1 MVASSSGRKMK
12 IPVKLDP
19 YTQLDL
25 GDDFQPEARMPIRAH
40 SDDAGWDLFVSQE
53 VVVPPHGFLDVPSGV
68 SVELPNGY
76 WGLLTGR
83 SSTIRKRGLLVVQ
96 GVIDTGYRGEL
107 FSAVWNLTSEAVKI
121 ARGERIAQLI
131 LLPNATAQSVLVRHE
146 GDLAGSERGFGGFGS
161 SGR

>member
-1 MVASSSGRKMK
+1 MVASQSGRKMR
-12 IPVKLDP
+12 IPVRLDP

-25 GDDFQPEARMPIRAH
+25 GDEFQPEARMPIRAH
-40 SDDAGWDLFVSQE
+40 SDDAGWDLFVSQD
-53 VVVPPHGFLDVPSGV
+53 VTIAPHAFQDVPSGV

-83 SSTIRKRGLLVVQ
+83 SSTIRRRGLLVVQ

-107 FSAVWNLTSEAVKI
+107 FSAVWNLTSEPVTLK
-121 ARGERIAQLI
+121 RGERVAQLI
-131 LLPNATAQSVLVRHE
+131 LLPNATAQSVLVQKHDE
-146 GDLAGSERGFGGFGS
+146 LATSERGFGGFGS

>member
-1 MVASSSGRKMK
+1 MASGSARKMR
-12 IPVKLDP
+12 IPVRLDP
-19 YTQLDL
+19 YDQLNL
-25 GDDFQPEARMPIRAH
+25 GPEFQPEAKMPIRAH
-40 SDDAGWDLFVSQE
+40 HDDAGWDLFVSQD
-53 VVVPPHGFLDVPSGV
+53 VTVPPHGFMDVPSGV

-107 FSAVWNLTSEAVKI
+107 FSAVWNLTDKSVLLE
-121 ARGERIAQLI
+121 RGERVAQLI
-131 LLPNATAQSVLVRHE
+131 LLPNATASSVLVQAVD
-146 GDLAGSERGFGGFGS
+146 DLSPSERGFGGFGS

>member
-1 MVASSSGRKMK
+1 MASSGRKMK
-12 IPVKLDP
+12 IPVRLDP

-25 GDDFQPEARMPIRAH
+25 GPEFQPEARMPIRAH
-40 SDDAGWDLFVSQE
+40 HDDAGWDLFVSQD
-53 VVVPPHGFLDVPSGV
+53 VTIPPHGFKDVPSGV

-83 SSTIRKRGLLVVQ
+83 SSTIRRRGLLVVQ

-107 FSAVWNLTSEAVKI
+107 FSAVWNLTDKSVLLQ
-121 ARGERIAQLI
+121 RGERVAQLI
-131 LLPNATAQSVLVRHE
+131 LLPNSTADSVLVRHE
-146 GDLAGSERGFGGFGS
+146 GDLQASERGFGGFGS